1 MTMSKANPNFLF
13 LKKQVPRQRI
23 TLLQGGTRSGKT
35 YSAVYYLIW
44 LCKSHPNAGLEI
56 DVCRDTYTALKS
68 TAWKDM
74 KDVLLSMGLYRD
86 DLHNKTEHIYNL
98 FGNYLSYYG
107 ADNPDKIHGR
117 SRDILWINE
126 AHQFPEE
133 TIDQLFPRTRY
144 RIIADYNPALP
155 QEHWLDKYIER
166 FPPLITT
173 YKDNPHLTRAQIEDI
188 ESKLNNQYWWK
199 VYGTGQRAQPTGA
212 IFSNYRIDQFDD
224 KDFGRDGNLDADVVG
239 FGQDYGFS
247 QDPSTL
253 VKVWINTK
261 KRTIYLKEC
270 FWEVGLNTAQLY
282 SLNREYA
289 QRELIV
295 GDSAEIRLIT
305 ELKQRGLNIIPCDKG
320 TGSITAGISLM
331 NEFEIVIE
339 ANSKNLI
346 KEFNNYSWLD
356 KTNKSIPED
365 KWNHGI
371 DAVRYFVYK
380 AVSNPNRGKY
390 HIR

>member
-1 MTMSKANPNFLF
+1 
-13 LKKQVPRQRI
+13 V

-44 LCKSHPNAGLEI
+44 LCKNHPNAGLEI

-74 KDVLLSMGLYRD
+74 KDVLLTLGIYRD

-144 RIIADYNPALP
+144 KIIADYNPALP
-155 QEHWLDKYIER
+155 QEHWLDKYIEK

-173 YKDNPHLTRAQIEDI
+173 YKDNPHLTRAQVEDI
-188 ESKLNNQYWWK
+188 ESKLNNKYWWK

-212 IFSNYRIDQFDD
+212 VFNNYRIDSFED
-224 KDFGRDGNLDADVVG
+224 KDFGRDGNLDSDVMG

-253 VKVWINTK
+253 IKVWIDNK
-261 KRTIYLKEC
+261 KRIIYLKEC

-282 SLNREYA
+282 ALNREYA

-295 GDSAEIRLIT
+295 GDSAEVRLIT

-331 NEFEIVIE
+331 SEFEIVIE
-339 ANSKNLI
+339 AKSKNLI

-365 KWNHGI
+365 RWNHGI

-380 AVSNPNRGKY
+380 AISNPNRGKY